1 MKVRNE
7 RAHVWAIWLLIAFGA
22 LQPVVWNIP
31 GGVAGRPALLI
42 PILVVWL
49 TLLVLAALATRR
61 ITWLWK
67 TLSQKDLAHRATLN
81 ELEQLQTQSAM
92 LETITRSVDVPL
104 AFQELASRIERLVP
118 CDRVGLALLSD
129 DGKEFQTY
137 TARTQTEMGALRAR
151 SRPEITFKVERT
163 IIGNVVRS
171 KEPFITGDMRETAA
185 DHLDANVVTTAGF
198 RSALIIPLLSTD
210 RAVGTLSLVSRR
222 ANAFDRSHIAPL
234 LPIAEILAVAWVAQQ
249 LQMTIGKYR
258 TIEAMSD
265 QTLSISADIN
275 SALQTIIGVCDLLG
289 RVNPDGAGARDLA
302 IIVEQARRI
311 STLLEN
317 MRAAT
322 RERLREASLSIGQAQ
337 AAEEGSV
344 AMLRADE
351 EKTRDA
357 AGQALPSGRAALP
370 PSR

>member
-1 MKVRNE
+1 
-7 RAHVWAIWLLIAFGA
+7 
-22 LQPVVWNIP
+22 
-31 GGVAGRPALLI
+31 
-42 PILVVWL
+42 
-49 TLLVLAALATRR
+49 
-61 ITWLWK
+61 
-67 TLSQKDLAHRATLN
+67 
-81 ELEQLQTQSAM
+81 M

-118 CDRVGLALLSD
+118 CDRVGLALLSE
-129 DGKEFQTY
+129 DGQEFQTY
-137 TARTQTEMGALRAR
+137 TARTEEGARRAR
-151 SRPEITFKVERT
+151 SRPEIIFKVERT

-265 QTLSISADIN
+265 LTLSISAEIN

-289 RVNPDGAGARDLA
+289 RANPDSTGARDLG

-317 MRAAT
+317 MRAAA
-322 RERLREASLSIGQAQ
+322 RDRLREASLSIGQAQ
-337 AAEEGSV
+337 AAEDGP
-344 AMLRADE
+344 AGRG
-351 EKTRDA
+351 A
-357 AGQALPSGRAALP
+357 AQG
-370 PSR
+370 